1 MLNPVL
7 LKTYNELFDQAEEA
21 VAGDTVL
28 LLPRT
33 IIPPP
38 AAIFRTR
45 DRPYTGRYR

>member
-28 LLPRT
+28 LRRVQLSRLPLQL
-33 IIPPP
+33 
-38 AAIFRTR
+38 FGTR